1 MAIRNLSICLFS
13 LMLPVTVACVHS
25 AAPPPAQ
32 AETTKPGLEER
43 QDALLGEL
51 AACESGSDPNPDR
64 SGYIGRYQ
72 FSTATVIA
80 FVRERDGRTITPA
93 EARIIA
99 RDDAQAG
106 ALAKYMIFERGGHG
120 HWPACSRKLGL
131 PGKVAESKQA

>member
-1 MAIRNLSICLFS
+1 MATRVLSICLFS
-13 LMLPVTVACVHS
+13 LVLPLTVACVHS
-25 AAPPPAQ
+25 ASPPAQ

-51 AACESGSDPNPDR
+51 AACESGNDPNPDR

-80 FVRERDGRTITPA
+80 FVRERDGRSITAA
-93 EARIIA
+93 EAKRIA

-106 ALAKYMIFERGGHG
+106 ELAKYMIFDRGGHA

-131 PGKVAESKQA
+131 PAKVAETKQS

>member
-1 MAIRNLSICLFS
+1 MATPLLTICLFS
-13 LMLPVTVACVHS
+13 LMLPLTVACVHS
-25 AAPPPAQ
+25 AAPPAQ

-51 AACESGSDPNPDR
+51 AACESGNDPNPDR

-93 EARIIA
+93 EARSIA
-99 RDDAQAG
+99 HDDAQAG
-106 ALAKYMIFERGGHG
+106 ALAKYVIFERGGHS

-131 PGKVAESKQA
+131 PAKVAETRQS

>member
-1 MAIRNLSICLFS
+1 LL
-13 LMLPVTVACVHS
+13 VGCVHS
-25 AAPPPAQ
+25 ALPPPAQ
-32 AETTKPGLEER
+32 AEATKPGLEDR

-51 AACESGSDPNPDR
+51 AACESGNDPNPDR

-93 EARIIA
+93 EARSIA

-106 ALAKYMIFERGGHG
+106 ALARYMIFERGGYS
-120 HWPACSRKLGL
+120 HWPACSRKLRI
-131 PGKVAESKQA
+131 PAKIAELKRA

>member
-1 MAIRNLSICLFS
+1 MEGRILRSFLFS
-13 LMLPVTVACVHS
+13 LMLPGMVACVHS
-25 AAPPPAQ
+25 VAPPPAQ
-32 AETTKPGLEER
+32 AEPTKPGMEER

-51 AACESGSDPNPDR
+51 ANCESGSDPNPDR

-80 FVRERDGRTITPA
+80 FIRERDGRTISPA
-93 EARIIA
+93 EARTIA

-106 ALAKYMIFERGGHG
+106 ALAKYMIFERGGHN

-131 PGKVAESKQA
+131 PAKVAEAKA